1 MPRDK
6 SVTDE
11 YVAELRAGF
20 LAGAERVKAAPDWPE
35 TQRLM
40 VTYTYPYLVAQG
52 RVGQGWTRD
61 EIERELRVRITT
73 ARLTGTI
80 NVIGDEKG
88 EEIEG

>member
-1 MPRDK
+1 MPRDE

-20 LAGAERVKAAPDWPE
+20 LAGAERIKDAPDWPE

-52 RVGQGWTRD
+52 RVDQGWTR
-61 EIERELRVRITT
+61 EQIAGELAVRITA

-80 NVIGDEKG
+80 NVIGDEKRD
-88 EEIEG
+88 ET